1 MLYFM
6 YSTRGNAL
14 TNTYVL
20 TLLLHIHNSNIICT
34 NYITYVH
41 VHLIHQDLSYQHHHK
56 ILILP
61 RYFMDGS
68 IKISIMY
75 VRINMNLL
83 ICT

>member
-20 TLLLHIHNSNIICT
+20 TLLLHIHNSNIVCT

-41 VHLIHQDLSYQHHHK
+41 VHLIYQDLSYQHHHK
-56 ILILP
+56 
-61 RYFMDGS
+61 M
-68 IKISIMY
+68 
-75 VRINMNLL
+75 
-83 ICT
+83 